1 MKAQYFTDTDN
12 LKNITSQEIG
22 KIEDKIQAQNYA
34 EALDVLEE
42 IYLKNPL
49 DLHLN
54 LLLGEIH
61 LYIHQYRE
69 ALKYFVKA
77 HHIDKTNHQAL
88 YGLGRIYYL
97 KGKLKYAL
105 KYLQDAHESAPQKVE
120 ICNDMGSIYHET
132 GNYKKAEYYYKK
144 AQKIDRNFNLPA
156 VNLSSL
162 YTERKEYQKGLA
174 VIEAYLGADGA
185 DIELLFNKGV
195 IYSLLKQYAEAVR
208 AFTHIIRKD
217 PQNVNALYHRGYSR
231 LNLGKL
237 TEARADLRSA
247 LKIEPE
253 AENIRALLALTYTV
267 EGKVS
272 DSIDVWREFIPILK
286 SAPFEK
292 DTIKLSNTINP
303 MQIMDSS
310 DIQQERNEQIDISI
324 VIPVYNEEGS
334 IIILYNKLNQ
344 VLENLNKNYEII
356 FIDDGSTDNSPE
368 IINDLS
374 QKNNHIAVI
383 KFRRNYGQ
391 TAAFAAGF
399 RYAAGDVVIT
409 MDADLQNDPA
419 DIPRLLDKMGE
430 GYDLVSGW
438 RKNRKDKAFKRKIPS
453 KIANRII
460 NKLIEG
466 TGIRIHDFGCSL
478 KAYKKGIVKN
488 LKLYGEMHR
497 FIPAYAAWL
506 GIKVAEIPVK
516 HYPRQFGKTKYGLER
531 VWKVVLDMIT
541 LRFFTGF
548 KTHPLLF
555 FGKFATFAASMGG
568 ILSFLL
574 FMSGKIFQ
582 WGIDGQTFLIILLF
596 SLLGGLQ
603 FIIVGLLSEII
614 MRGFL
619 EAKKNDEYLVEKVSK
634 Q

>member
-1 MKAQYFTDTDN
+1 MKAQYFTDTEQ
-12 LKNITSQEIG
+12 LKNITTEEIG
-22 KIEDKIQAQNYA
+22 KIENKIQAQNYE

-77 HHIDKTNHQAL
+77 HHVNKTNHQAL

-97 KGKLKYAL
+97 KGKTKTAL
-105 KYLQDAHESAPQKVE
+105 QYLQEAHKSAPQKVE
-120 ICNDMGSIYHET
+120 ICNDIGSIYHET

-144 AQKIDRNFNLPA
+144 AQKIDSDFILPV

-162 YTERKEYQKGLA
+162 YTEKKEYQKGLA
-174 VIEAYLGADGA
+174 VIEDCLGPNGS
-185 DIELLFNKGV
+185 DIELLFNQGV
-195 IYSLLKQYAEAVR
+195 IYSLLKQYEQAVG
-208 AFTHIIRKD
+208 AFTVIINKD
-217 PQNVNALYHRGYSR
+217 PQNVNALYHRGYSY
-231 LNLGKL
+231 LNLGQL
-237 TEARADLRSA
+237 DQARADLRSA

-286 SAPFEK
+286 STPFKK
-292 DTIKLSNTINP
+292 DTIKVTNTIHP
-303 MQIMDSS
+303 MRIMDSS
-310 DIQQERNEQIDISI
+310 DIQQDRNEPTDISI

-344 VLENLNKNYEII
+344 VLENLEKQYEII
-356 FIDDGSTDNSPE
+356 FVDDGSEDNSLN
-368 IINDLS
+368 IISDLAN
-374 QKNNHIAVI
+374 KDKHIAVI

-399 RYAAGDVVIT
+399 RYAAGNVVIT

-419 DIPRLLDKMGE
+419 DIPRLLDKMSE

-438 RKNRKDKAFKRKIPS
+438 RKNRKDKTLKRKIPS
-453 KIANRII
+453 KIANRIV

-516 HYPRQFGKTKYGLER
+516 HHPRQFGKTKYGLER

-555 FGKFATFAASMGG
+555 FGKFATFAVSLGG
-568 ILSFLL
+568 LVSFILYL
-574 FMSGKIFQ
+574 SGKIFQ

-596 SLLGGLQ
+596 SILGGLQ

-619 EAKKNDEYLVEKVSK
+619 EAKKNDEYLVEEVSK
-634 Q
+634 